1 MQTPYD
7 PPTGPLSILHEDREL
22 VAVEKPAGLLSVPG
36 RGADLSD
43 CLLARVQ
50 LAFPDALLVHR
61 LDRDTSG
68 VMVFALTAH
77 AQRHLSMQFETRITK
92 KTYVARVAG
101 ELVEKSGEIDLPL
114 IVDWPNRPRQMVC
127 HETGKPAVTEWKV
140 IKTGGGET
148 RLRLTPKTG
157 RSHQLRVH
165 CLSIGHPIL
174 GDPLYAT
181 YEGVVRASGA
191 EMVPVPLRPEHGFRM
206 QAEDIAERIT
216 PRSRAILL
224 TSPHNPTG
232 AILTAADIEAIGALA
247 IKHDLWI
254 ISDEVYEYLV
264 FDGSTFVSPLSNPAI
279 ADRVI
284 AVSSISKSHAA
295 PGFRS
300 GWCVASTAF
309 CDALLPVSETMLFG
323 NQPFIADMTEQAVRE
338 GSPVAEGMRTRYAAR
353 SVKLNERLSQETGL
367 TVHQP
372 EAGMFAM
379 INVACTGLDGQTYA
393 EDLLENGGVA
403 VMPGVSFGTTM
414 TDWVRVALTIDDTQ
428 FDRAIQRIIS
438 HANTLQRNV
447 A

>member
-1 MQTPYD
+1 MKTTAITRRLDGLGGAKWELHLKARDMIAAGADIVEMTIGEPDVATPAALMD
-7 PPTGPLSILHEDREL
+7 TAVAAMRAGRTGYSN
-22 VAVEKPAGLLSVPG
+22 G
-36 RGADLSD
+36 RGEDNLRAA
-43 CLLARVQ
+43 LAERY
-50 LAFPDALLVHR
+50 
-61 LDRDTSG
+61 
-68 VMVFALTAH
+68 TA
-77 AQRHLSMQFETRITK
+77 S
-92 KTYVARVAG
+92 
-101 ELVEKSGEIDLPL
+101 
-114 IVDWPNRPRQMVC
+114 
-127 HETGKPAVTEWKV
+127 
-140 IKTGGGET
+140 
-148 RLRLTPKTG
+148 TG
-157 RSHQLRVH
+157 RDFEPNNFLCFPGTQTALFTVMMGVAEAGDEV
-165 CLSIGHPIL
+165 LV

-206 QAEDIAERIT
+206 QAADLAERIT

-232 AILTAADIEAIGALA
+232 SILTAADIEAIGELAL
-247 IKHDLWI
+247 KHDLWI
-254 ISDEVYEYLV
+254 ISDEVYEHLV

-309 CDALLPVSETMLFG
+309 CDALLSVSETMLFG

-338 GSPVAEGMRTRYAAR
+338 GSPVAKGMRTRYAAR
-353 SVKLNERLSQETGL
+353 AAKLDQQLTQETTL

-379 INVACTGLDGQTYA
+379 INVASTGLDGQAYA
-393 EDLLENGGVA
+393 EHLLEHGGVA
-403 VMPGVSFGTTM
+403 VMPGTSFGTTM
-414 TDWVRVALTIDDTQ
+414 SDWVRVALTIDDGD
-428 FDRAIQRIIS
+428 FDRAIQRIVL